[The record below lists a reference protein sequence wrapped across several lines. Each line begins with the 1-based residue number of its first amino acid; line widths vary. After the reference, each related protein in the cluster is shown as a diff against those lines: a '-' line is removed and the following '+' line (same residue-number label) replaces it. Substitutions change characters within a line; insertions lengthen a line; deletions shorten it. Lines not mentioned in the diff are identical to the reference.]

1 MRVLILDDEP
11 LIAMLL
17 ADYLDVLGHE
27 VAASVETVADGLA
40 QADARTLDLAVL
52 DCRLADGEHSWPVA
66 DRLAEAGV
74 PFLFS
79 SGVTRDQLPARHA
92 DRPMLDK
99 PYTLGTLE
107 EAIAGVTN

>member
-11 LIAMLL
+11 LVAMLL
-17 ADYLDVLGHE
+17 ADYLDALGHE

-40 QADARTLDLAVL
+40 VLDDELVDLAVL
-52 DCRLADGEHSWPVA
+52 DCRLGGGDHSWPVA

-79 SGVTRDQLPARHA
+79 SGVSRDQLPERHA
-92 DRPMLDK
+92 DRPMLSK
-99 PYTLGTLE
+99 PYALHALK
-107 EAIAGVTN
+107 EAIAATDC